1 MGHPVLISVILISCF
16 QIQNTQ
22 VNNFQKAERG
32 YTLVSDTL
40 TCEYS
45 FLFPQVHK
53 SNLFF
58 FRPGMTESAESTPTP
73 SLILNSY
80 EKPFLEEMQM
90 LAAKNLTTKNE
101 IRDAVWCCL
110 SRIGPYLYRLDY
122 YKQRVH
128 VGCWGRRSRN
138 WVLGWLRFRD
148 IPAQTGLW
156 NLVKAADKLEYQNPS
171 QL

>member
-1 MGHPVLISVILISCF
+1 MIEQRPQTGAYWSPWFWYLVFRYKIPRLIISK
-16 QIQNTQ
+16 
-22 VNNFQKAERG
+22 KAERG

-40 TCEYS
+40 TCQYS
-45 FLFPQVHK
+45 FLFPQVLT

-110 SRIGPYLYRLDY
+110 SRFGPYLYRLDY

-138 WVLGWLRFRD
+138 WVLGWLRFRAEMPQLR
-148 IPAQTGLW
+148 IKHRVI
-156 NLVKAADKLEYQNPS
+156 VK
-171 QL
+171 